1 MWRRSWLVC
10 LLILVPGVASAQN
23 VPERLLPGG
32 SQIYLRWDGIDKHRA
47 AFDKTALGK
56 MLKEDTGK
64 FLSALWTYA
73 NELSEIALRQA
84 DPNAVALFK
93 EFPNILSGIQHH

>member
-10 LLILVPGVASAQN
+10 LLILVPAVASAQT

-32 SQIYLRWDGIDKHRA
+32 SQIYLRWDGMDKHRA
-47 AFDKTALGK
+47 TFDKTAVGK

-64 FLSALWTYA
+64 FFEALWTYG
-73 NELSEIALRQA
+73 NELLDMALRQA
-84 DPNAVALFK
+84 DPNAVATA
-93 EFPNILSGIQHH
+93 PQPG

>member
-32 SQIYLRWDGIDKHRA
+32 SQVYLRWDGINKHRA
-47 AFDKTALGK
+47 AFDNTAVGK

-64 FLSALWTYA
+64 FLAALWKYG
-73 NELSEIALRQA
+73 NEFLDIALRKA
-84 DPNAVALFK
+84 DPNVAALVK
-93 EFPNILSGIQHH
+93 EIPAILSGI